1 MYYLMNLTLLLRMVH
16 RMRNLS
22 EVLPRKIFRQL
33 VKKARIPR
41 RDQALNLFPR
51 KRAKVLNKQ
60 GELQ

>member
-1 MYYLMNLTLLLRMVH
+1 MVH